1 MTRAEMRRQL
11 KEIAERDGA
20 NVIRFSCT
28 KDNMVIIK
36 NEHAHRLKPEFIRR
50 VVAEGWVRTRNG
62 YVYKRHE
69 YGNTGN
75 YFITRK
81 EPLTDEEKII
91 CHIEVRK

>member
-36 NEHAHRLKPEFIRR
+36 
-50 VVAEGWVRTRNG
+50 
-62 YVYKRHE
+62 
-69 YGNTGN
+69 
-75 YFITRK
+75 
-81 EPLTDEEKII
+81 
-91 CHIEVRK
+91 EVRK